1 MCLIADTTLLPTS
14 DDRIVLKKLAEE
26 VASFK
31 CVPLA
36 TLLALSNLLCGS
48 FLSFV
53 LIVLLW
59 QYEDADAVFLDDLCA
74 RVSWALSD
82 GALCAVVT
90 VQGVLQCGA
99 GVVTVQGLL
108 RPHML
113 LLLLDTGLALS
124 SSLPPHIAVKNFNP
138 LVPP

>member
-1 MCLIADTTLLPTS
+1 M
-14 DDRIVLKKLAEE
+14 R
-26 VASFK
+26 
-31 CVPLA
+31 LA

-74 RVSWALSD
+74 TNLCDRVSWALCD
-82 GALCAVVT
+82 GALYAVVT

-124 SSLPPHIAVKNFNP
+124 SSLPPHIAIKNFNT
-138 LVPP
+138 LILT

>member
-1 MCLIADTTLLPTS
+1 M
-14 DDRIVLKKLAEE
+14 RLAIL
-26 VASFK
+26 F
-31 CVPLA
+31 
-36 TLLALSNLLCGS
+36 ALSNLLCGS

-59 QYEDADAVFLDDLCA
+59 QYEDAAAVFLDDLCA
-74 RVSWALSD
+74 RVSWALCD
-82 GALCAVVT
+82 GALYAVVT

-124 SSLPPHIAVKNFNP
+124 SSLPPHIAIKNFNT
-138 LVPP
+138 LILT

>member
-1 MCLIADTTLLPTS
+1 MKTQMQCFSMI
-14 DDRIVLKKLAEE
+14 
-26 VASFK
+26 
-31 CVPLA
+31 CVPPI
-36 TLLALSNLLCGS
+36 C
-48 FLSFV
+48 
-53 LIVLLW
+53 
-59 QYEDADAVFLDDLCA
+59 VFLEHC
-74 RVSWALSD
+74 VTGD

-124 SSLPPHIAVKNFNP
+124 SSLPPHIAIKNFNTLVLP
-138 LVPP
+138 LGLTYFNHNEQKANSFQ